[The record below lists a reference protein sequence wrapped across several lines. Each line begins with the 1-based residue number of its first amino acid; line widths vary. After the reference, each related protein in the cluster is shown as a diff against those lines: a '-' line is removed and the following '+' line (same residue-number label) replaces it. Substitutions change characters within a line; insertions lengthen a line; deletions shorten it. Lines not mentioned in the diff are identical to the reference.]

1 MSSMQFSS
9 TETIRQS
16 FAVYIAGQYC
26 PAISVTC
33 NSGVWTIPSITLEL
47 APDRELIRLGKSD
60 KIPVQV
66 FYLDT
71 YYFASIG
78 KPPAFCLLAEGEI
91 SGWSYRDTP
100 NGRTVTFAC
109 SDYFSIF
116 QQLFPY
122 LMTNAHDL
130 LQGKVEPSAPYTF
143 APISELTFPAAL
155 FYQGLDNSSGKF
167 IQRPFDFISN
177 LVNAI
182 CGTTSY
188 TQYKS
193 AVTSN
198 FFSRWIRKNNFL
210 NRLAP
215 SPILESDLSQYAA
228 GTFPILQV
236 VQQEQAMAT
245 VIPALSQQGDR
256 IANSSNMWEL
266 LQSIFSKVYY
276 EIGLNPAPA
285 CVTTDLS
292 GNIQGPPIFAGGGGG
307 STGSGPASATKPVRL
322 LSYVTKPALQFC
334 VPPACNVLYPSM
346 VKSFAYS
353 ENYIAQP
360 TRAYMNDETRA
371 ALLSQSTSAS
381 QLYDSLVSTMV
392 GSPARAQQEV
402 ELLQSQ
408 PARSGKNFLIWPD
421 EYFIGPIVYRSA
433 VPSWFMYM
441 ANSVSTNK
449 EPSNSNILYQL
460 YADYE
465 LQRMK
470 CEARNGAVITVFN
483 PYVLAANPGVIFDNT
498 AVGNHVFAYFT
509 TVEHQMSVNE
519 FSTQIGYNYAQ
530 TFSDFFDQYA
540 ADVGNLSNFS
550 ASGTTTQTIAKLQ
563 TDLTTAEG
571 TLVTAQ
577 AKLATDTAN
586 DADQSIITA
595 DQNAVAVAQKAVAPI
610 QSTLQVLLG
619 FQDVQLDS
627 SPASPI
633 PIIRTQFQN
642 ISNAQDYYN
651 DLLFQGHQ
659 PKNKPSVF
667 NWRNAIGVYNPNN
680 PNVPEDIYFDVATT
694 PGTTV
699 QGTDTPAAGT
709 PAALPSAQTSS
720 FVTSNATSE
729 NGQPNFQLKPLYAKL
744 AAQSGAALIAGSRP
758 ICTLEQYI
766 DFSGDRGVRVG
777 PLAANGPHSLGGLY
791 YEQILQYSIAPA
803 TAPVETPAGS
813 GNIATPVTADLSQ
826 DWGTTIKNYRA
837 KVWGLVP
844 QVS

>member
-1 MSSMQFSS
+1 MSTMQFSS
-9 TETIRQS
+9 TEATRQS
-16 FAVYIAGQYC
+16 FAVYIAGQFC
-26 PAISVTC
+26 PVISVTC
-33 NSGVWTIPSITLEL
+33 SSGVWTIPSITLEL
-47 APDRELIRLGKSD
+47 APDRTLIRLGKGD

-71 YYFASIG
+71 YYFASQNL
-78 KPPAFCLLAEGEI
+78 PPTFCLLAEGEI
-91 SGWSYRDTP
+91 SGWSYTDTP
-100 NGRTVTFAC
+100 QGRTVTFAC

-130 LQGKVEPSAPYTF
+130 LQANVEPSAPYTF

-155 FYQGLDNSSGKF
+155 FYQGLDNSSGQF
-167 IQRPFDFISN
+167 IKRPFDFISN

-188 TQYKS
+188 AQYKS
-193 AVTSN
+193 AVTAN

-236 VQQEQAMAT
+236 VQQEKAMAQ

-292 GNIQGPPIFAGGGGG
+292 GNIQGPPLFANGGGE
-307 STGSGPASATKPVRL
+307 SAGSGPATATQPVRL
-322 LSYVTKPALQFC
+322 LNYVTKPALQFC
-334 VPPACNVLYPSM
+334 VPPSCNVLYPSM
-346 VKSFAYS
+346 IKSFAFS

-371 ALLSQSTSAS
+371 AILSQANSSS

-392 GSPARAQQEV
+392 GSPARAQQEIAV
-402 ELLQSQ
+402 LQSQ

-449 EPSNSNILYQL
+449 QPNNSNILYQL

-465 LQRMK
+465 LQRMR
-470 CEARNGAVITVFN
+470 CEAKNGAVVTVFD
-483 PYVLAANPGVIFDNT
+483 PYVIAAHPGVVFDNT

-509 TVEHQMSVNE
+509 TVEHRLSVNE
-519 FSTQIGYNYAQ
+519 FSTQIGFNYAQ

-550 ASGTTTQTIAKLQ
+550 ASGTTTQTIATLQ
-563 TDLTTAEG
+563 ASLTEAEG

-577 AKLATDTAN
+577 AQLATDQAAG
-586 DADQSIITA
+586 ADQSTITA
-595 DQNAVAVAQKAVAPI
+595 DQNNIALAEKNIAPI

-651 DLLFQGHQ
+651 DLLFQGQQ

-667 NWRNAIGVYNPNN
+667 SWRNALGIFNEDDPNN
-680 PNVPEDIYFDVATT
+680 PDDIYFEVATT

-699 QGTDTPAAGT
+699 QGTTTPADGT
-709 PAALPSAQTSS
+709 PAALPPPQVNSV
-720 FVTSNATSE
+720 VTSNATSQD
-729 NGQPNFQLKPLYAKL
+729 GQPDFQLKPLYAQL

-758 ICTLEQYI
+758 ICTMEQYI
-766 DFSGDRGVRVG
+766 DFSGDRGVRIG
-777 PLAANGPHSLGGLY
+777 PIAANGPHSLGGLY
-791 YEQILQYSIAPA
+791 YEQILAYSVAPA

-813 GNIATPVTADLSQ
+813 GNIAAPVTADIAQ
-826 DWGTTIKNYRA
+826 DWGDAIKSYRA
-837 KVWGLVP
+837 KIWGLIP